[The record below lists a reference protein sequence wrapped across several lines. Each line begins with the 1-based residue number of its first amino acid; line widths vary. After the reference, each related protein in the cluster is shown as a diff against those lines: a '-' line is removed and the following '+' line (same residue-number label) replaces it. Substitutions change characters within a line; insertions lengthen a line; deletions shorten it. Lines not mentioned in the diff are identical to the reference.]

1 MKNTENALTL
11 GDSDSAREKTGICI
25 LTGTLSN
32 LYSDGPWITV
42 YKTLPSTSVNT
53 FVPIRCLTQL
63 PEGVLIIF

>member
-11 GDSDSAREKTGICI
+11 GGSDSASEKTGICI
-25 LTGTLSN
+25 LTGTLTFIQMA
-32 LYSDGPWITV
+32 LFI
-42 YKTLPSTSVNT
+42 KPSTSVNT

>member
-1 MKNTENALTL
+1 MKNAENALTL

-32 LYSDGPWITV
+32 LFSDGPV
-42 YKTLPSTSVNT
+42 YKTLPSTSEHT

>member
-1 MKNTENALTL
+1 MKNIENALTL
-11 GDSDSAREKTGICI
+11 GDSDSAREKIGICI
-25 LTGTLSN
+25 LTGTPSN
-32 LYSDGPWITV
+32 LYSDGPV

>member
-11 GDSDSAREKTGICI
+11 GDCDSAREKTGICI
-25 LTGTLSN
+25 LTGTPSN

-53 FVPIRCLTQL
+53 LVSIRCLTQL
-63 PEGVLIIF
+63 PGVLIIF